1 MRQLEPF
8 LYTGEVFDD
17 NICPICPK
25 DCSLIPALW
34 AYVESDVYHS
44 SVRFVDQALKVT
56 AGTLTKVP
64 FDLDHWSRVA
74 AERYPDGLPKPYSP
88 DPTQWIFHGHPAD
101 STAPLQVAVAR
112 LLGYRWPAETDR
124 SMELSDNARA
134 WVERSAALLP
144 FADTDGI
151 VCLPPVR
158 GELAAADRLI
168 GLLAAAYG
176 KAWRVSKLDE
186 LLAAAGWAGKSLD
199 SWLRTQFFADHCK
212 LFHHR
217 PFLWHVWDGLPDGFA
232 SLVNYHQL
240 DRKRLEILT
249 YTYMGD
255 WISRQKHDMA
265 DGVDG
270 AQARLAAAETLQQRL
285 ELILHGEAPYD
296 IFVRWKP
303 LDQQPIGWEPDLNDG
318 VRLNIRPWLSVPA
331 VGKKGAGVLRD
342 RPKLQWE
349 KDRGKDVASAPWYGV
364 FGGERINDHHLM
376 LAEKMRARGVS

>member
-1 MRQLEPF
+1 M
-8 LYTGEVFDD
+8 
-17 NICPICPK
+17 
-25 DCSLIPALW
+25 
-34 AYVESDVYHS
+34 
-44 SVRFVDQALKVT
+44 
-56 AGTLTKVP
+56 
-64 FDLDHWSRVA
+64 
-74 AERYPDGLPKPYSP
+74 
-88 DPTQWIFHGHPAD
+88 
-101 STAPLQVAVAR
+101 
-112 LLGYRWPAETDR
+112 
-124 SMELSDNARA
+124 
-134 WVERSAALLP
+134 
-144 FADTDGI
+144 
-151 VCLPPVR
+151 
-158 GELAAADRLI
+158 
-168 GLLAAAYG
+168 
-176 KAWRVSKLDE
+176 SKLDE
-186 LLAAAGWAGKSLD
+186 LLAAAGWVGKSLD

-265 DGVDG
+265 AGVDG

-303 LDQQPIGWEPDLNDG
+303 LDQQPIGWEPDFNDG

-331 VGKKGAGVLRD
+331 VGKKGAGVLRN

-364 FGGERINDHHLM
+364 FGGKRINDHHLT